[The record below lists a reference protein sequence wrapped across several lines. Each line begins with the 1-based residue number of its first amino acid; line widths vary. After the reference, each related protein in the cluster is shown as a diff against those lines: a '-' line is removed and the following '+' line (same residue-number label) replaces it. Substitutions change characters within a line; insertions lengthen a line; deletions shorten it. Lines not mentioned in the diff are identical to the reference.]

1 MDPYFGRA
9 EVSNSDLGWL
19 LDQLNPKSNPIDPT
33 QAFAD
38 GNLLDAMITE
48 PHKVDYFKR
57 TREDVVYKKATFE
70 NTIKMKQAFWRDP
83 FCQQLME
90 GANAQKISIQHN
102 AKLSFDGVDFELD
115 RRCKW
120 DIWRDDWKW
129 GGDIKSTAAET
140 QIQFEAACKFFQYD
154 RSRAW
159 YMDIEGADRDVIIGI
174 SKKNHKVFKIFIN
187 RESDFYLEGKQ
198 KYLALAYKWHLLF
211 GNGRP

>member
-1 MDPYFGRA
+1 MDAYFKRP

-19 LDQLNPKSNPIDPT
+19 LDQLNPKTNLIDPT

-48 PHKVDYFKR
+48 PDKVDYFKR
-57 TREDVVYKKATFE
+57 TREGITYKKATFD
-70 NTIKMKQAFWRDP
+70 NIVKMKQAFWRDP
-83 FCQQLME
+83 FCKGLMT
-90 GANAQKISIQHN
+90 GADAQKISIERKGKMN
-102 AKLSFDGVDFELD
+102 FNGIDFELD

-120 DIWRDDWKW
+120 DIWQEDWGW

-140 QIQFEAACKFFQYD
+140 QTQFEAAFQFFKYP

-159 YMDIEGADRDVIIGI
+159 YMDIEDAERDVVIGI
-174 SKKNHKVFKIFIN
+174 SKKNHKVFKIFIT
-187 RESDFYLEGKQ
+187 RDSDIYKQGKAEYLE
-198 KYLALAYKWHLLF
+198 LAYKWYLLF

>member
-1 MDPYFGRA
+1 MDPYFGRS

-19 LDQLNPKSNPIDPT
+19 LDQLNPKTNIIDPT

-48 PHKVDYFKR
+48 NHKVDYYKL
-57 TREDVVYKKATFE
+57 TRDGVKYKKAVFE
-70 NTIKMKQAFWRDP
+70 NTISMKKAFWDDP
-83 FCQQLME
+83 FCNQLMS
-90 GANAQKISIQHN
+90 GANAQKISIEHRAQLN
-102 AKLSFDGVDFELD
+102 FKGVDFGLD

-120 DIWRDDWKW
+120 DIWRDDWGW

-140 QIQFEAACKFFQYD
+140 QKQFEAAFQHFHYP

-159 YMDIEGADRDVIIGI
+159 YMDIEEAERDVVIGI
-174 SKKNHKVFKIFIN
+174 SKKNFRVFKIFIN
-187 RESDFYLEGKQ
+187 HDSEIYKQGKAEYLE
-198 KYLALAYKWHLLF
+198 LAYKWYLLF

>member
-1 MDPYFGRA
+1 MDAYFGRA

-57 TREDVVYKKATFE
+57 TREDMVYKKATFD

-102 AKLSFDGVDFELD
+102 AQLCFEGVDFELD

-140 QIQFEAACKFFQYD
+140 QTQFEAACKFFQYD

-159 YMDIEGADRDVIIGI
+159 YMDIEGAERDVIIGI

-198 KYLALAYKWHLLF
+198 KYLELAYKWHLLF

>member
-1 MDPYFGRA
+1 MDNYFNRH

-19 LDQLNPKSNPIDPT
+19 LDQLNPKERFIDPT

-48 PHKVDYFKR
+48 PEKVDYFKM
-57 TREDVVYKKATFE
+57 TREGVSYKKSTFE
-70 NTIKMKQAFWRDP
+70 NTVKMKQSFWRDP
-83 FCQQLME
+83 LCRDLMK
-90 GANAQKISIQHN
+90 GADSQKISIEHG
-102 AKLSFDGVDFELD
+102 AKMSFNGMDFELD

-120 DIWRDDWKW
+120 DIWREDLGW
-129 GGDIKSTAAET
+129 GADIKSTSAET
-140 QIQFEAACKFFQYD
+140 QAQFETAFQFFKYP

-159 YMDIEGADRDVIIGI
+159 YMDIEKAERDVVIGI

-187 RESDFYLEGKQ
+187 RESEIYKQGKREYLE
-198 KYLALAYKWHLLF
+198 LAYKWYLLF

>member
-19 LDQLNPKSNPIDPT
+19 FDQLNPKSNPMDPT

-57 TREDVVYKKATFE
+57 TRDDVIYKMDTFD